1 MKKVQR
7 LCYLFL
13 SLMLLCCGAPSKKD
27 ATLTPAPVVDP
38 LPSWNDGV
46 LKRSIL

>member
-7 LCYLFL
+7 LCYSFL

-27 ATLTPAPVVDP
+27 ATLAPTPVVDP

-46 LKRSIL
+46 